1 MNRQA
6 LPNWEK
12 YWSKYHNRE
21 ELLDLAENIDN
32 TLLHIE
38 KEFGVKL
45 LSGDHMM
52 LLDAL
57 DERIDDLEKLS
68 AAKESPLQT
77 SLFDDF

>member
-1 MNRQA
+1 MSKLA
-6 LPNWEK
+6 LPDWEK
-12 YWSKYHNRE
+12 YWAQYQNRD
-21 ELLDLAENIDN
+21 ELLELAENIDD
-32 TLLHIE
+32 TLQHIE

-52 LLDAL
+52 LIDAL
-57 DERIDDLEKLS
+57 DERIDDLEKIA